1 MVLYII
7 LGIQTLIMLL
17 MVAELMNIKKEIND
31 IKELFKKKIDTK

>member
-17 MVAELMNIKKEIND
+17 MVAELMNIRKEIAD
-31 IKELFKKKIDTK
+31 LKVLVKKKIDTK